1 MSRESIVF
9 ARCSRTLIV
18 LLSRKNQKSWQH
30 HQHQLCWEQGLGI
43 PFPKPKQIQWFK
55 RIPLTLSGGTWGEL
69 VNLRKTPGA
78 DWSHRSGTGT
88 TDLCRA
94 LVGLWIY
101 VMYMWYYIY
110 IIYNIYIYLH
120 TMIYMVCPRTF
131 INVLYI
137 YIYIITFVRWFL
149 NWYCFEMFF
158 LQSSTIVTC
167 QSPTRTTSGSFY

>member
-101 VMYMWYYIY
+101 VMYMIY
-110 IIYNIYIYLH
+110 IIYIYICILWYTWFVPVH
-120 TMIYMVCPRTF
+120 SSIF
-131 INVLYI
+131 YI